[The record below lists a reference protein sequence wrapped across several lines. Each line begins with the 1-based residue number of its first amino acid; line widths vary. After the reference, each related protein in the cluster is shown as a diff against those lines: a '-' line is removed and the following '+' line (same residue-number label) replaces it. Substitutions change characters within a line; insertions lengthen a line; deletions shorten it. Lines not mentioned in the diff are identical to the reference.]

1 MGHNLNTPIQGFLKL
16 TLKLDG
22 NTFFSILLVSTI
34 IDLALDLDLF
44 LDFKLET
51 DTDYVLDLY
60 ALEQFF
66 DIDLSLVGDLI
77 PFLLGNLSLSLDGD
91 LHLTG
96 QTLLSHEG
104 VLLLSGD
111 LLLLLV
117 DPPPSLDRL
126 SPS

>member
-1 MGHNLNTPIQGFLKL
+1 MV
-16 TLKLDG
+16 TL
-22 NTFFSILLVSTI
+22 FFSILLVSTN

-77 PFLLGNLSLSLDGD
+77 PFLLGKLSLSLDGD

-111 LLLLLV
+111 LFLLLV
-117 DPPPSLDRL
+117 DPPPSLDRF